1 MRTFQK
7 KMMMMFVLAG
17 SMLLVGCAAGSQV
30 GRLSKAERNR
40 VKLLFSFLDYI
51 QETPAHEVDQNVLSS
66 QYLAVVPSDS
76 IRQAR
81 FKGILAGTKEQLKD
95 MNLQGYAAVPWPKYP
110 YPDKLPRLVDDAE
123 PITHIMGEPIKQKA
137 PPTAEEKKEF
147 RKQILVVY
155 EKDSIEQPSFYA
167 LFDKKSGKI
176 AAWVMIKQGEYH
188 YFLTY

>member
-1 MRTFQK
+1 MNAVKNKIIMLVMLT
-7 KMMMMFVLAG
+7 G
-17 SMLLVGCAAGSQV
+17 STLLVGCASGSQV
-30 GRLSKAERNR
+30 VRLSKEERNE
-40 VKLLFSFLDYI
+40 VKILFSFLGYL
-51 QETPAHEVDQNVLSS
+51 QKTPVQEVDQNVLCS

-76 IRQAR
+76 IRQVR

-95 MNLQGYAAVPWPKYP
+95 MNLRDYAAVPWPKYP
-110 YPDKLPRLVDDAE
+110 FPDKLPRLVDDAE

-137 PPTAEEKKEF
+137 RPTAEEKKAF
-147 RKQILVVY
+147 REQILVVY
-155 EKDSIEQPSFYA
+155 EKDNIGQPAFYA